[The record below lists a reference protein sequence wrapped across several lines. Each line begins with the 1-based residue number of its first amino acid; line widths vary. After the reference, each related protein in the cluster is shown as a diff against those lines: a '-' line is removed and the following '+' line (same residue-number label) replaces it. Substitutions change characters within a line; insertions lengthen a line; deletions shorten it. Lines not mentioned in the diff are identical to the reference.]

1 MLPCNSYIF
10 VTTHKPFIWL
20 IKGVLNT
27 ITLIKIKYGTKC
39 IFMKLLE
46 KIHIDAI
53 LLRVQQSINFQ
64 QMKFLSFSN
73 LHSCETFESKSI
85 YAVKHSTRWQYVYF
99 EASTK
104 VDVKCNLSIKT
115 ITHVELFLLTICHC
129 ILIDGT
135 IHRLSLVSHFI
146 V

>member
-1 MLPCNSYIF
+1 MFSLRHTNLF
-10 VTTHKPFIWL
+10 WL

-39 IFMKLLE
+39 IFMKLLA

-53 LLRVQQSINFQ
+53 LLRIQQSINFQ

-85 YAVKHSTRWQYVYF
+85 YAAKHCTRRQYVYF
-99 EASTK
+99 EASRK
-104 VDVKCNLSIKT
+104 VYVKCNLSINT
-115 ITHVELFLLTICHC
+115 ITHVELFLITICHC